1 VTQLKTGQV
10 VALAGGVGGAKL
22 ALGLYRYLQN
32 QAQAAQLTIIGN
44 TGDDLEMFGLRI
56 CPDLDTLLYTLAGL
70 ANPETGW
77 GMQGDTF
84 NTLTMLKEYGEAG
97 WFWLGDRDFATHILR
112 SQWLQD
118 GQSLTQVTATLAS
131 RLGLECQLLPMAN
144 EDVRTLVQTEEAG
157 ELSFQDYFVRRH
169 AQDTVQ
175 GLNFAGATQAS
186 LSPEVRQ
193 TLTQAKLI
201 IICPSNPYLSIWPI
215 LSIAGLRELL
225 EAAREQGTTIVAVS
239 PIVGGSA
246 LKGPAAQIMQSLG
259 AEVSAFGVAQLYQK
273 LATAFVL
280 DSVDATQTMSIQQLG
295 LQTLV
300 ADTIMKTEEDKI
312 RLAATI
318 LAHFG

>member
-1 VTQLKTGQV
+1 MSQQV
-10 VALAGGVGGAKL
+10 VALAGGVGGSKL
-22 ALGLYRYLQN
+22 ALGLYRHLQN
-32 QAQAAQLTIIGN
+32 QSQAGQLTIIGN

-84 NTLTMLKEYGEAG
+84 TTLTMLKQYGEAG

-112 SQWLQD
+112 TQWLQA
-118 GQSLTQVTATLAS
+118 GQSLTQVMATLAS
-131 RLGLECQLLPMAN
+131 RLGLECQLLPMTN

-169 AQDTVQ
+169 AQDTVR
-175 GLNFAGATQAS
+175 GLSFKGADQAS
-186 LSPEVRQ
+186 LSLEVHQ
-193 TLTQAKLI
+193 GLAQAKLI
-201 IICPSNPYLSIWPI
+201 VICPSNPYLSVWPI
-215 LSIAGLRELL
+215 LGIPGMRELL
-225 EAAREQGTTIVAVS
+225 ETVREQGTKIIAVS

-246 LKGPAAQIMQSLG
+246 LKGPAAQIMQSFG
-259 AEVSAFGVAQLYQK
+259 VEVSALGVARLYQN
-273 LATAFVL
+273 LASAFVL
-280 DSVDATQTMSIQQLG
+280 DSIDAAQAESIQKLG